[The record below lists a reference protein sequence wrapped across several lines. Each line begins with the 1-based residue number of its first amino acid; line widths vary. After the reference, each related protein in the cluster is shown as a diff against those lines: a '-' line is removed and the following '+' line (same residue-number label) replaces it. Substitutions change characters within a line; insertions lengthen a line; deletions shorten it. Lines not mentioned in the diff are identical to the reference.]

1 MNASICGY
9 IYIYM
14 NIVYIYNIHMN
25 TGVAAPPH
33 FLLMKVKNRGFY
45 VVLGSAAGPGKE
57 KLASWRPFSRD
68 GLTYSQHSLNIGP
81 KMGQH
86 VANIGPT

>member
-1 MNASICGY
+1 
-9 IYIYM
+9 
-14 NIVYIYNIHMN
+14 MN

-33 FLLMKVKNRGFY
+33 FLLMKVYLKKKKRGFY
-45 VVLGSAAGPGKE
+45 VVLGSAAGSGKE
-57 KLASWRPFSRD
+57 KLASWRPFSKD

-86 VANIGPT
+86 VANIGQHRGKTGPTWAKIGLT